1 MRRIHR
7 RRRPS
12 DWPWGL
18 LASIWLHGAVLAS
31 LLLVKRP
38 DPPPVFVPIVV
49 TRWLTTPDSNPDP
62 PPEGASDAGTTP
74 IRRSN
79 PSQVHVESQEP
90 TIAIPAGMADVPVG
104 SNATITPM
112 VGGVDEGKTAIQDP
126 VDSLRDALGWG
137 PIDRTKFG
145 PRGAWAAAMG
155 LDGLAETPAEVS
167 TNLPSTWTEQ
177 ADLKDPAMGNYVDQ
191 LNAIILRRWATMD
204 LTVDE
209 RAGGISGTVLIRYQI
224 WPTGKVTDRQIA
236 ASSGQLGLD
245 RMALEAIP
253 EHVPRFT
260 NDMNLE
266 QPFWHQVRLQY
277 KNPLVATRNS
287 Q

>member
-1 MRRIHR
+1 
-7 RRRPS
+7 
-12 DWPWGL
+12 
-18 LASIWLHGAVLAS
+18 
-31 LLLVKRP
+31 
-38 DPPPVFVPIVV
+38 
-49 TRWLTTPDSNPDP
+49 
-62 PPEGASDAGTTP
+62 
-74 IRRSN
+74 
-79 PSQVHVESQEP
+79 
-90 TIAIPAGMADVPVG
+90 
-104 SNATITPM
+104 
-112 VGGVDEGKTAIQDP
+112 
-126 VDSLRDALGWG
+126 
-137 PIDRTKFG
+137 
-145 PRGAWAAAMG
+145 
-155 LDGLAETPAEVS
+155 
-167 TNLPSTWTEQ
+167 
-177 ADLKDPAMGNYVDQ
+177 
-191 LNAIILRRWATMD
+191 MD

-260 NDMNLE
+260 HDMNLE